1 MKYTEEELIQ
11 KLKTFLALPNET
23 EWVEFKEAKLNYDFE
38 KIGKY
43 FSALSNEAN
52 LKGKDY
58 GWLIFGVNKV
68 HHIVGS
74 EYRRNRADLDH
85 LKHEIS
91 EHTSNHI
98 SFTEI
103 HELIFDE
110 GRVIM
115 FQIPPALPGSPTAWK
130 GHYFGREGESLVP
143 LNLQK
148 LDNIRSPN
156 IPDWSAQIIP
166 EADLIDLDSAAI
178 AKARLEYKVKH
189 PSKAEEVD
197 RWDNITYLNK
207 AKVTIQG
214 KITNSA
220 ILLLGKEESE
230 HFLSPAVAK
239 MTWILKNNKGI
250 EQDYEHFGPP
260 FLLNVTKLFAKVRNL
275 RYRYMPDGT
284 LFPIEITR
292 YDSWV
297 IREALHNCIVH
308 QDYSKRGRISVV
320 ETPDNLIFTNVGSFI
335 PGSVEAVI
343 EMDSPPEIYRNPFL
357 ANAMVNLNMIDTIG
371 GGIKKMFV
379 LQKQRLFPMPDYD
392 LAEPTRVV
400 VKIFGEILDENYT
413 KILIEKTDLD
423 LSSVILLDKV
433 QKKIKISKD
442 EHSHLKK
449 LELVEGRY
457 PNIYI
462 TSTVASLTNLRA
474 QYIKNLGF
482 DNDHYKKMI
491 VTFVEKYKSASRKD
505 IDDLLMDKLSDVLDD
520 NQKKNKIRNIIS
532 AMKREG
538 KIINRGSR
546 KKPKWVLLI
555 KRHTLDEV

>member
-1 MKYTEEELIQ
+1 MNYTEEELIGQ
-11 KLKTFLALPNET
+11 LNNLLALPNET
-23 EWVEFKEAKLNYDFE
+23 EWVEFKEAKLNYDFN

-58 GWLIFGVNKV
+58 GWLVFGINRR
-68 HHIVGS
+68 HNIVGS
-74 EYRRNRADLDH
+74 EYRKNRADLDH

-91 EHTSNHI
+91 GHTTNHI

-103 HELIFDE
+103 HELHFPE

-115 FQIPPALPGSPTAWK
+115 FQIPPAITGTPTAWK
-130 GHYFGREGESLVP
+130 GQYFGREGESLVP

-148 LDNIRSPN
+148 IDNIRSPN
-156 IPDWSAQIIP
+156 IPDWSAQIVP
-166 EADLIDLDSAAI
+166 EAILSDLDPVAVE
-178 AKARLEYKVKH
+178 KARVEYKVKH

-197 RWDNITYLNK
+197 QWDNLTFLNK
-207 AKVTIQG
+207 LKVTIQG

-230 HFLSPAVAK
+230 HFISPAVAK
-239 MTWILKNNKGI
+239 ISWILKNNEGI

-260 FLLNVTKLFAKVRNL
+260 FLLNVTKLFANVRNL

-292 YDSWV
+292 YDPWV
-297 IREALHNCIVH
+297 IREALHNCIAH

-320 ETPDNLIFTNVGSFI
+320 ESPDNLIFSNVGGFI

-392 LAEPTRVV
+392 LAEPAQVI

-423 LSSVILLDKV
+423 LSSVILLDKI

-449 LELVEGRY
+449 LKLVEGRY

-491 VTFVEKYKSASRKD
+491 IAFVEKYKSASRKD

-532 AMKREG
+532 AMKREK

-546 KKPKWVLLI
+546 KKPKWVLLL

>member
-1 MKYTEEELIQ
+1 
-11 KLKTFLALPNET
+11 
-23 EWVEFKEAKLNYDFE
+23 
-38 KIGKY
+38 
-43 FSALSNEAN
+43 
-52 LKGKDY
+52 
-58 GWLIFGVNKV
+58 
-68 HHIVGS
+68 
-74 EYRRNRADLDH
+74 
-85 LKHEIS
+85 
-91 EHTSNHI
+91 
-98 SFTEI
+98 
-103 HELIFDE
+103 
-110 GRVIM
+110 M
-115 FQIPPALPGSPTAWK
+115 FQIPAAITGTPTAWK
-130 GHYFGREGESLVP
+130 GQFFGREGESLVP

-156 IPDWSAQIIP
+156 IPDWSAQIVP
-166 EADLIDLDSAAI
+166 EATQSDLDPDAVE
-178 AKARLEYKVKH
+178 KARVEYKVKH

-197 RWDNITYLNK
+197 QWDNITYLNK
-207 AKVTIQG
+207 AKVTIRG

-239 MTWILKNNKGI
+239 ISWILKNNEGI

-260 FLLNVTKLFAKVRNL
+260 FLLNVSKLFANVRNL
-275 RYRYMPDGT
+275 RYRHMPDGT

-292 YDSWV
+292 YDPWV
-297 IREALHNCIVH
+297 IREALHNCIAH
-308 QDYSKRGRISVV
+308 QDYSRGGRISVI
-320 ETPDNLIFTNVGSFI
+320 ENPDNLIFTNVGGFI

-400 VKIFGEILDENYT
+400 VKIFGKILDENYT

-449 LELVEGRY
+449 QKLVEGRY

-462 TSTVASLTNLRA
+462 TSTIASLTNQRV

-491 VTFVEKYKSASRKD
+491 VAFVEKYKSASRKD

-546 KKPKWVLLI
+546 KNPKWVLLL

>member
-1 MKYTEEELIQ
+1 
-11 KLKTFLALPNET
+11 
-23 EWVEFKEAKLNYDFE
+23 AKNGYDFN

-58 GWLIFGVNKV
+58 GWLVFGINRR
-68 HHIVGS
+68 HNIVGS
-74 EYRRNRADLDH
+74 EYRRNRSDLDH
-85 LKHEIS
+85 LKHGIS
-91 EHTSNHI
+91 EHTTNHI
-98 SFTEI
+98 SFIEI
-103 HELIFDE
+103 HELISDKS
-110 GRVIM
+110 RVIM
-115 FQIPPALPGSPTAWK
+115 FQIPPAIPGSPTAWK

-156 IPDWSAQIIP
+156 IPDWSAQIVT
-166 EADLIDLDSAAI
+166 EATLSDLDPDAI
-178 AKARLEYKVKH
+178 EKVRMEYKVKH

-197 RWDNITYLNK
+197 KWDNIKFLNK
-207 AKVTIQG
+207 SKVTIQG

-239 MTWILKNNKGI
+239 ISWILKNNEGI

-260 FLLNVTKLFAKVRNL
+260 FLLNVTKLFTNIRNL
-275 RYRYMPDGT
+275 RYRHMPDGT
-284 LFPIEITR
+284 LFPFEISQ
-292 YDSWV
+292 YDPWV
-297 IREALHNCIVH
+297 IREALHNCIAH
-308 QDYSKRGRISVV
+308 QDYSKRGRISIV
-320 ETPDNLIFTNVGSFI
+320 ESPDNLIFTNVGGFI

-442 EHSHLKK
+442 KHSYLKK
-449 LELVEGRY
+449 LKLVEGRY

-474 QYIKNLGF
+474 QYIKNRAF
-482 DNDHYKKMI
+482 DDAHYKKMI
-491 VTFVEKYKSASRKD
+491 LVFIKKYKSASRKD
-505 IDDLLMDKLSDVLDD
+505 IDNLLFTKLSDALNDV
-520 NQKKNKIRNIIS
+520 QKSNKIKNILY
-532 AMKREG
+532 A
-538 KIINRGSR
+538 
-546 KKPKWVLLI
+546 L
-555 KRHTLDEV
+555 